1 MGHLHLE
8 PLDFLGKLDS
18 LAVGKRSV
26 AARLMDA
33 KDLGQEVQD
42 WLALVEGS
50 GRDWRRREEREGGRE
65 RWNDGGRR
73 GREGGEGGR
82 EEREGG
88 RRGREGGREEGND
101 GGRRGREGGRLRSEG
116 EAEE

>member
-18 LAVGKRSV
+18 LAVGERSV
-26 AARLMDA
+26 ATWFVDA

-50 GRDWRRREEREGGRE
+50 GRNWRSRKGGRKRWREEREGGRE
-65 RWNDGGRR
+65 
-73 GREGGEGGR
+73 
-82 EEREGG
+82 
-88 RRGREGGREEGND
+88 
-101 GGRRGREGGRLRSEG
+101 
-116 EAEE
+116 AE

>member
-18 LAVGKRSV
+18 LAVGERSV
-26 AARLMDA
+26 AAWLMDA

-50 GRDWRRREEREGGRE
+50 GRDWRRREGEREGMMEEGRGGGGE
-65 RWNDGGRR
+65 AGGR
-73 GREGGEGGR
+73 
-82 EEREGG
+82 
-88 RRGREGGREEGND
+88 
-101 GGRRGREGGRLRSEG
+101 
-116 EAEE
+116 

>member
-18 LAVGKRSV
+18 LAVGERSV
-26 AARLMDA
+26 AAWLMDA

-50 GRDWRRREEREGGRE
+50 GRDWRRREGEREGMM
-65 RWNDGGRR
+65 DGGREGGGR

-82 EEREGG
+82 EGG
-88 RRGREGGREEGND
+88 
-101 GGRRGREGGRLRSEG
+101 
-116 EAEE
+116 